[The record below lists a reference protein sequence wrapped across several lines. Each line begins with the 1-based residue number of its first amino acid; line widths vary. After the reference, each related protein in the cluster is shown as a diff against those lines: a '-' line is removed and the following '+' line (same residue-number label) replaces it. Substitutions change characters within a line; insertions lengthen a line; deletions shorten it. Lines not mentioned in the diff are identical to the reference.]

1 MYLTKRCILLIWIPH
16 LHMGC
21 NLIRPRTGH
30 ECLKQLLIVEGTL
43 QEMISKYER
52 QEEEITEN
60 IKTRLADG
68 VAKKKLVNAM
78 RRKKVVQHY
87 IDICSKRVESI
98 VAKRYA
104 MEQLTITKMQID
116 AMKDTSVVFKQFT
129 RLHDVDKVEEMNET
143 LQELTEQV
151 MDINNVFEN
160 DTLVFDD
167 DELEAEL
174 NSLVESPRH
183 IVATIETTHQD
194 NVEESRLP
202 ILSTESHLLVAAT

>member
-1 MYLTKRCILLIWIPH
+1 
-16 LHMGC
+16 MGC

-52 QEEEITEN
+52 QEEEITET

>member
-1 MYLTKRCILLIWIPH
+1 
-16 LHMGC
+16 MGC

>member
-1 MYLTKRCILLIWIPH
+1 
-16 LHMGC
+16 
-21 NLIRPRTGH
+21 
-30 ECLKQLLIVEGTL
+30 
-43 QEMISKYER
+43 MISKYER

-194 NVEESRLP
+194 NVQESRLP
-202 ILSTESHLLVAAT
+202 ILSTESHLPIAAAL